1 MIDCSLE
8 VTHNQRYN
16 GEKRI
21 DIQEFD
27 EQTAQHIR
35 VEFGAQGSRA
45 LGFLDS
51 ASVLLKSDLVF
62 PKKGEVISYSIREA
76 LKSLLD
82 TQTPEVRRKEGNTV
96 GWKVRSREVVEA
108 HRIWQDSKSEPQ
120 DVREANLSD
129 LSTTIRSMAEI
140 HDQDDLN
147 KKRLIAVLVDRT
159 GNIPSREG
167 LEIVARYSDMI
178 KDANSSLHTE
188 VTTEHVKQLWEDARS
203 LLTNLF
209 MPRERRNKQL
219 ETLARLPNPDESNL
233 TELKQLVFVPGY
245 LSRFLGLLTSPA
257 WLSLLEASGLLNP
270 PNVQSWWVGHTMVKA
285 LKDNYPDEVL
295 STLEN
300 LLTTSTK
307 DPQIVYT
314 LAWAANELGLKGRDL
329 LLKCLR
335 LFPKQIGFIAIQAV
349 EYGDSSDPYI
359 QSIADII
366 FNHDT
371 LEKENYPDP
380 LFMAFHTGV
389 KSANYIER
397 IKLLVQKIKRI
408 PEDDQNWS
416 YLIYDHGVSVAEGGE
431 FYTHETGHQLVHLLT
446 QTLDASL
453 LFMDLSE
460 VLAII
465 EVLSSDVLERIRPWL
480 LVRSNTATN
489 EQLLKEIAVSLN
501 SRQPTVDDIELVEKT
516 RSQIPQDE
524 FNAELR
530 TAYSTPPTAKEIA
543 DAIKA
548 DKIPRTWIY
557 AYSWSPLFPQDVLGQ
572 WADAL
577 NLLETRYG
585 EATVAKIQTK
595 MFGELTSVGSPISVK
610 DIASKTFDEILEL
623 ARDWRPG
630 PNDWRVS
637 ASDLAESIAIVMKT
651 DLSAWT
657 ASPVEIAKR
666 LVHPTYINHYVR
678 LLTEEIDNY
687 EWSAEKLAQLAE
699 LVFSEP
705 WEIVPIGSTGRFDYD
720 DSWQWTKSAI
730 LRMLEQLARK
740 DANFGTQTDNIVRR
754 LIELSLKVEPDY
766 TPSERD
772 PYERAVSHDPTEAFQ
787 TLISIAANDFR
798 VNGSVRPAIT
808 DHFSA
813 VLGLTGPV
821 AEEIRSLFATHL
833 PLLNGIA
840 ETWLDT
846 NLELIFTDQTGGDL
860 GQTAIDTAV
869 KWGRPSSVLL
879 EKFKIKVWSAVDRNV
894 ERSIEKVML
903 AMLWGTKGYSVT
915 DVARHLKALGKLSD
929 AGESLARL
937 IRNSGEIKQP
947 VLDIAVG
954 FWLAAIDARSEP
966 LTGFGWFSLA
976 TQFSDKQLAE
986 LFRKTLEA
994 MDESL
999 DASYQVS
1006 KRLEKAPVSE
1016 EILRVFDLMVR
1027 RQSHSFDQRM
1037 IYESAVTTIE
1047 AASELSE
1054 TDAYKRLRNAL
1065 QERDLI

>member
-1 MIDCSLE
+1 M
-8 VTHNQRYN
+8 
-16 GEKRI
+16 GKKRI
-21 DIQEFD
+21 NIQEFD

-45 LGFLDS
+45 LDFLDS
-51 ASVLLKSDLVF
+51 ASALLKSDLDF

-82 TQTPEVRRKEGNTV
+82 TQAPEVRRKEGNTV

-108 HRIWQDSKSEPQ
+108 HRIWLDSKSDPQ

-159 GNIPSREG
+159 GNVPSKEG
-167 LEIVARYSDMI
+167 LKIVAKYSDMI
-178 KDANSSLHTE
+178 DDANSSLHTE
-188 VTTEHVKQLWEDARS
+188 VTLEDAKKLWEDARS
-203 LLTNLF
+203 LLTTLF
-209 MPRERRNKQL
+209 MPRERRNEQL
-219 ETLARLPNPDESNL
+219 ETLARLPKPDESNL

-245 LSRFLGLLTSPA
+245 LSKFLGLLTSPA
-257 WLSLLEASGLLNP
+257 WLSLLETSGLLNP

-285 LKDNYPDEVL
+285 LKDNYPNEVL

-300 LLTTSTK
+300 LLITSTK

-314 LAWAANELGLKGRDL
+314 IAWAANELGLKGRDL

-335 LFPKQIGFIAIQAV
+335 LLPNQIGFIAIQAV
-349 EYGDSSDPYI
+349 EYSNSSDPYV

-371 LEKENYPDP
+371 LKNENYPDP
-380 LFMAFHTGV
+380 LFKAFHTGV
-389 KSANYIER
+389 TSANYIER
-397 IKLLVQKIKRI
+397 IKLLVQKIKKI
-408 PEDDQNWS
+408 PEDDHWS
-416 YLIYDHGVSVAEGGE
+416 YLIYDHGVSVAEDGE
-431 FYTHETGHQLVHLLT
+431 FHTHETGHKLVHLLT
-446 QTLDASL
+446 QVLDASL
-453 LFMDLSE
+453 LFIDLSE

-465 EVLSSDVLERIRPWL
+465 EVLPGDVLERIRPWL
-480 LVRSNTATN
+480 LMRSNTATN
-489 EQLLKEIAVSLN
+489 EQLLDEITVSLS
-501 SRQPTVDDIELVEKT
+501 SRRPTVDDIELVEKT
-516 RSQIPQDE
+516 KSQILQDE
-524 FNAELR
+524 FNTELR
-530 TAYSTPPTAKEIA
+530 TAYSTPPTAKRIA

-548 DKIPRTWIY
+548 DKIPRSWIY
-557 AYSWSPLFPQDVLGQ
+557 VYSWSPLFPKDVLGQ
-572 WADAL
+572 WSDAL
-577 NLLETRYG
+577 NFLETRYG
-585 EATVAKIQTK
+585 EATIEKIQTK
-595 MFGELTSVGSPISVK
+595 MFGEFTSVESPMSIK

-630 PNDWRVS
+630 PDDWRAS
-637 ASDLAESIAIVMKT
+637 ASDLAESIAVVMKT
-651 DLSAWT
+651 DLSVWT
-657 ASPVEIAKR
+657 ANPVEIAKK
-666 LVHPTYINHYVR
+666 LVHPTYINRYIR
-678 LLTEEIDNY
+678 LLTEELDNY

-705 WEIVPIGSTGRFDYD
+705 WEIVPIGSSGRFDYD
-720 DSWQWTKSAI
+720 DSWQWTKSSI
-730 LRMLEQLARK
+730 LRMLDQLARK
-740 DANFGTQTDNIVRR
+740 DANFGTKTDNLVQR
-754 LIELSLKVEPDY
+754 LIESSLKIEPDY

-772 PYERAVSHDPTEAFQ
+772 PYERAINHDPTEAFQ

-808 DHFSA
+808 NHFSA

-821 AEEIRSLFATHL
+821 AEEIRSLFATNL

-840 ETWLDT
+840 KAWLDV
-846 NLELIFTDQTGGDL
+846 NLELIFTDHTGGDL
-860 GQTAIDTAV
+860 GQTAIDTAM
-869 KWGRPSSVLL
+869 KWGQSSSVLL
-879 EKFKIKVWSAVDRNV
+879 EKFGKEVWNAVGRNV

-915 DVARHLKALGKLSD
+915 DVVRHLKALGKLSD

-937 IRNSGEIKQP
+937 IHNSSEIKQP
-947 VLDIAVG
+947 VLDIAVE
-954 FWLAAIDARSEP
+954 FWLTSIDARSEP

-976 TQFSDKQLAE
+976 TQFSDGRLAE

-1006 KRLEKAPVSE
+1006 KRLEKALVSE

-1027 RQSHSFDQRM
+1027 RQSHSFDQRV
-1037 IYESAVTTIE
+1037 IYESAVTTIK
-1047 AASELSE
+1047 AASELRE